1 MAAFISNV
9 TSEGDGSCPSLRKE
23 TNLGWGKLKHGNLVI
38 YLLAVSQMPRL
49 ILNLTSFRMIYTCMV
64 EK

>member
-1 MAAFISNV
+1 MAAFVSNV

-38 YLLAVSQMPRL
+38 YLLAVS
-49 ILNLTSFRMIYTCMV
+49 
-64 EK
+64 